1 MKTRRSL
8 NISNVTCDGTF
19 PIPPFKKTKNNVKDL
34 NDHHQEE
41 KKQCEYFNP
50 RKYLIPKK

>member
-34 NDHHQEE
+34 NDHHQE
-41 KKQCEYFNP
+41 KKNSVNILTQEN
-50 RKYLIPKK
+50 I